1 MPDPPG
7 ADALA
12 TRVAQGA
19 PTRVPLTVEPHQ
31 LNDPVGG
38 KWLSSLSA
46 YSACQ
51 RQRYQRFDLVA
62 ERGW

>member
-1 MPDPPG
+1 MPWRLGSP
-7 ADALA
+7 
-12 TRVAQGA
+12 RVRRH
-19 PTRVPLTVEPHQ
+19 RVPLTVEPHQ